1 MSSAQSLRECECAGR
16 KHTSANLDAYG
27 DWIEICSDAQD
38 LKTDIRIISIFSAGS
53 ELTYPEIPSRLL
65 F

>member
-1 MSSAQSLRECECAGR
+1 MPSAQSLRECECAGR
-16 KHTSANLDAYG
+16 KHTSADLDPYG

-38 LKTDIRIISIFSAGS
+38 LKTHFLIISVFSARS
-53 ELTYPEIPSRLL
+53 EETYPEMPSRFL